1 MELKEQVQE
10 RMADVEEQNNKLR
23 RENDKLLVELHKKE
37 EAEVDMIAAKM
48 RLQAEEERLRQIV
61 AAIEVEKQTATQRSR
76 HS

>member
-1 MELKEQVQE
+1 
-10 RMADVEEQNNKLR
+10 MADVEEQNNKLR